1 MSIKIYNAYQIKIT
15 SMQDCQTFIHIL
27 QSLCQKE
34 IQNMLENMLAN
45 QIQETVDYAIL
56 YKKRPELGT
65 YLYLDFSSYIC
76 SLDKR
81 AKANPNQA
89 LYQMD
94 STIRESEKQ
103 ENITTVLKKY
113 YPVRK
118 SKQVLKNKV
127 TLKSLL
133 NLNSVFNLE
142 QTIAMFYQTPTDVC
156 IIAYGDILCDILKKA
171 SYQNSIEELIKFQ
184 IVDFHYQNQTDKP
197 NSISDEEWNIREKE
211 WNRMLPSGNPSKDGI
226 VFPVISSDNLD
237 LFIYSISN
245 DTLLKHSALKKEQ
258 RTKKLARKLI
268 EEYCLS
274 EFGPRENK
282 TASDF
287 TDAIQQL
294 NIGLADSNSD
304 IFKKYEEYLNILNSI
319 LPDITKEILSM
330 NLDRLIDA
338 V

>member
-1 MSIKIYNAYQIKIT
+1 MSRKIYNAYQIKIT
-15 SMQDCQTFIHIL
+15 SMQDCQSFLHIL

-45 QIQETVDYAIL
+45 QIQETVDYAIV

-76 SLDKR
+76 SLDKW
-81 AKANPNQA
+81 AKANPNLA
-89 LYQMD
+89 LYQLD
-94 STIRESEKQ
+94 SEIREPDEV
-103 ENITTVLKKY
+103 ENITTVLKQY

-118 SKQVLKNKV
+118 SKQLLNNKV
-127 TLKSLL
+127 TLKSQM
-133 NLNSVFNLE
+133 NLNSIFNME
-142 QTIAMFYQTPTDVC
+142 QTLAMFYQTPTHVC

-171 SYQNSIEELIKFQ
+171 ACQNSIEELIKFQ
-184 IVDFHYQNQTDKP
+184 IVDFHYQNQTDRP
-197 NSISDEEWNIREKE
+197 NSISDEEWNSREKE
-211 WNRMLPSGNPSKDGI
+211 WNRMLPSGSPSKDGI

-237 LFIYSISN
+237 LFIYSVSN
-245 DTLLKHSALKKEQ
+245 DTLLKHPALKKDQ

-274 EFGPRENK
+274 EFGPRENI

-287 TDAIQQL
+287 SDAIRQL
-294 NIGLADSNSD
+294 NIGLADTTSD
-304 IFKKYEEYLNILNSI
+304 IFKKYEEYLNILNSV
-319 LPDITKEILSM
+319 LPDMTKEILNM

-338 V
+338 I